1 MESVHLTSLRMAYFP
16 LEMLVT
22 VALGRLLTRVHPLRL
37 VQRFYLLRVTMA
49 LLTAL
54 FLHALPGGRSR
65 LLARRRG
72 AGTDGASLLPARLPP
87 GGPQQRRRPGHE
99 RERRRGSRG

>member
-1 MESVHLTSLRMAYFP
+1 MESVRLTSLRMAYFP

-54 FLHALPGGRSR
+54 FIHALPGGLSC
-65 LLARRRG
+65 LLARRCG
-72 AGTDGASLLPARLPP
+72 AGTDGALLLSARLPP
-87 GGPQQRRRPGHE
+87 DGPQQRRRPGHE
-99 RERRRGSRG
+99 RERCRRRSG